1 MMEAEGGVCK
11 WIGGTPKPIYLID
24 AWTRS
29 TSLTSGAN
37 CKLDFFFFLHRFCSY
52 VTSVCHLFT
61 TVSRGTTQYT
71 DIMNSTMV
79 SVSYL
84 LRPGIVRAGV
94 MVGRKDETKAE
105 DSFSSG

>member
-37 CKLDFFFFLHRFCSY
+37 CKLDFFFSCTDFVAMSP
-52 VTSVCHLFT
+52 LF
-61 TVSRGTTQYT
+61 VIS
-71 DIMNSTMV
+71 SPL
-79 SVSYL
+79 S
-84 LRPGIVRAGV
+84 
-94 MVGRKDETKAE
+94 AE
-105 DSFSSG
+105 APLSIQTL